1 MTVAS
6 ATHTTVQYVTFSV
19 AGLWFGM
26 QAMEVQ
32 EVLQEQE
39 VTPVPLAPAAVEGLI
54 NLRGQIVP
62 AIDLRQLL
70 KLPPRDEE
78 SNPPSVVVRA
88 GFGVFSLQVDEIGDV
103 LELSLSCDPL
113 PANVNAEV
121 ANLVRGVHR
130 LNDRLLLILDPHSLT
145 K

>member
-1 MTVAS
+1 MTAAS

-39 VTPVPLAPAAVEGLI
+39 VTPVPLAPPAVEGLI

-62 AIDLRQLL
+62 AITLRQLL
-70 KLPPRDEE
+70 NLPTRDEE
-78 SNPPSVVVRA
+78 GNPPSVVVRA

-113 PANVNAEV
+113 PANVSDEV

-130 LNDRLLLILDPHSLT
+130 LNDRLLLILDPQSLT